1 MELLFEW
8 VGAVVLLGLLLLL
21 VPVFFMLI
29 ITLQFR
35 ISGEG
40 SEPSSG
46 DSASQPDPTPQRRD
60 AS

>member
-1 MELLFEW
+1 MGLLFEW

-29 ITLQFR
+29 ITLQFWL
-35 ISGEG
+35 SGRG
-40 SEPSSG
+40 SVPVSG
-46 DSASQPDPTPQRRD
+46 DAAKRPDPTPQGRD

>member
-1 MELLFEW
+1 MELLLEW
-8 VGAVVLLGLLLLL
+8 VGTVALLMILLLAM
-21 VPVFFMLI
+21 PVFFMLI

-46 DSASQPDPTPQRRD
+46 DSASQPDPTPQGRD